1 MKTKNILKI
10 GVFSIVI
17 LSLLISPILNLHHQ
31 KASADVGIVGSLGYQ
46 SWKEILARVPE
57 TQAEKWC
64 DAIYGEEE
72 WKEVPFVTKNWW
84 SHKFCVIQLS
94 VIEGIGAAMFG
105 LTQSLIGY
113 ILWAL
118 NPVTYGGFV
127 KNIAVQG
134 IWSVLRNFMNLAL
147 VLILVFI
154 AIATILWIKKY
165 RWQETLWKL
174 VIVAL
179 LINFSLIIPG
189 IILDTSH
196 FITYTFLNLARID
209 DLDITDSMMK
219 GLASEELARAGKYQL
234 PMIDNII
241 ATYDSS
247 TKETSVEATGWG
259 LGIGKSLII
268 ATLLLLIGIF
278 VVIALVA
285 IFFTMIFR
293 AFMIIALLCVA
304 PIAFAAWIL
313 PDTEKYW
320 KMWWQQFIKWCTYPI
335 LFALMLYIGIY
346 IMTGIKLGTAGLAKE
361 DIKIGLITTV
371 VQMILFSMFL
381 VGGLIFSIQGGGAV
395 AQFVMKQG
403 SKVRA
408 FAGTKI
414 KERTIESRPYKF
426 AGRVLTKIPLLKVM
440 GEEMMIAGEKS
451 KTARIKEN
459 EKNLENISLGTL
471 KQLEKSPLPSPLER
485 GAYEQRIA
493 LTNRLAKMGVLGDK
507 SIEFIKLHM
516 QDRSFDQLTISRAV
530 PQHFRI
536 KDGFFGKTGPS
547 TREKVQAL
555 GGIKENKIL
564 ELTQAKEFLMD
575 QVNEAK
581 KQAEKAGKS
590 EKEIEDIKTQKF
602 DEIIQEIIGTLNP
615 AQVNAFWRA
624 ISAKTLI
631 EEGWGGPD
639 GKIIQA
645 IDKLDETKKKFR
657 EEMLP
662 LSRALQEISGITP
675 PKVIKAKEEPKE
687 KIELYDQYG
696 RKINK

>member
-17 LSLLISPILNLHHQ
+17 LSLLISPILNLHPQ
-31 KASADVGIVGSLGYQ
+31 KASAGGGIVEELGYQ

-154 AIATILWIKKY
+154 AIATILGIKKY

-259 LGIGKSLII
+259 LGIGKSLIVAI
-268 ATLLLLIGIF
+268 LLLLIGIF

-408 FAGTKI
+408 KVRAFVGYKALKGVTGS
-414 KERTIESRPYKF
+414 ESYRKAHNF
-426 AGRVLTKIPLLKVM
+426 L
-440 GEEMMIAGEKS
+440 EKS
-451 KTARIKEN
+451 KFAPLHEIGVWMGRQPEKIRSAELKQIQEDYKKRNEDQIRHDMEMHKNDRARVATGLNELIERKKINYAKDSEFINIARNHPALNVPELKKAHPGLYTDYFTTPVEMQKAIKQAQLKAPRIIPLDVTKELAKIDLIAERVKGAGSEAIKSGNWNDILEELEKKGKLKNIGTGYTDYFFRSLWDANVPPESYAAMLGPMDVGKQRKWAQEFLEYAKRRIKGNTTAAIAELKKRRFD
-459 EKNLENISLGTL
+459 KNRFMN
-471 KQLEKSPLPSPLER
+471 QLLP
-485 GAYEQRIA
+485 
-493 LTNRLAKMGVLGDK
+493 
-507 SIEFIKLHM
+507 F
-516 QDRSFDQLTISRAV
+516 
-530 PQHFRI
+530 
-536 KDGFFGKTGPS
+536 
-547 TREKVQAL
+547 
-555 GGIKENKIL
+555 
-564 ELTQAKEFLMD
+564 
-575 QVNEAK
+575 
-581 KQAEKAGKS
+581 
-590 EKEIEDIKTQKF
+590 
-602 DEIIQEIIGTLNP
+602 
-615 AQVNAFWRA
+615 
-624 ISAKTLI
+624 
-631 EEGWGGPD
+631 
-639 GKIIQA
+639 
-645 IDKLDETKKKFR
+645 
-657 EEMLP
+657 
-662 LSRALQEISGITP
+662 
-675 PKVIKAKEEPKE
+675 
-687 KIELYDQYG
+687 
-696 RKINK
+696 

>member
-72 WKEVPFVTKNWW
+72 WKGVPFVTKNWW
-84 SHKFCVIQLS
+84 SHLFCVIQLS

-154 AIATILWIKKY
+154 AIATILGIKKY

-209 DLDITDSMMK
+209 DLDIADSMMK

-259 LGIGKSLII
+259 LGIGKSLIVAI
-268 ATLLLLIGIF
+268 LLLLIGIF

-408 FAGTKI
+408 FVGYKALKGVTGS
-414 KERTIESRPYKF
+414 ESYRKAHNF
-426 AGRVLTKIPLLKVM
+426 L
-440 GEEMMIAGEKS
+440 EKS
-451 KTARIKEN
+451 KFAPLHEIGVWMSRQPEKIRSAELKQIQEDYKKRNEDQIRHDMEMHKNDRARVATGLNELIERKKINYAKDSAFINIARNHPALNVPELKKAHPGLYTDYFTTPVEMQKAIKQAQLKAPRIIPLDVAKELAKIDLIAERVKGAGSEAIKSGNWNDILEELEKKGKLKNIGTGYTDYFFRSLWDANVPPESYAAMLGPMDVGKQRKWAQEFLEYAKRRIKGNTTAAIAELKKRRFD
-459 EKNLENISLGTL
+459 KNRFMN
-471 KQLEKSPLPSPLER
+471 QLLP
-485 GAYEQRIA
+485 
-493 LTNRLAKMGVLGDK
+493 
-507 SIEFIKLHM
+507 F
-516 QDRSFDQLTISRAV
+516 
-530 PQHFRI
+530 
-536 KDGFFGKTGPS
+536 
-547 TREKVQAL
+547 
-555 GGIKENKIL
+555 
-564 ELTQAKEFLMD
+564 
-575 QVNEAK
+575 
-581 KQAEKAGKS
+581 
-590 EKEIEDIKTQKF
+590 
-602 DEIIQEIIGTLNP
+602 
-615 AQVNAFWRA
+615 
-624 ISAKTLI
+624 
-631 EEGWGGPD
+631 
-639 GKIIQA
+639 
-645 IDKLDETKKKFR
+645 
-657 EEMLP
+657 
-662 LSRALQEISGITP
+662 
-675 PKVIKAKEEPKE
+675 
-687 KIELYDQYG
+687 
-696 RKINK
+696 